1 MKRIAWVAAVLALL
15 AAAGVGGAGWYYSGM
30 VIDPSHGDSYPLEV
44 VSYDGSQVTLRG
56 GGDTGAPGSYG
67 LTWASGNAI
76 LGDVVARGPGTVTR
90 KVDAVRRGTL
100 GPGVHAYLDRW
111 MWGHED
117 PRSAVGVP
125 YRAVRIRSELGDFPA
140 WRTEGNGR
148 TWVIAVHGRN
158 AHPAEALRVLPL
170 FHRLGMPVLSITY
183 RNDEGA
189 PASQDGKLHLGATE
203 WKEVAAAIAY
213 ARSSGATGVYL
224 YGWSMGGAIVP
235 MAARMLP
242 DEPIKGL
249 ILDSPVMDWRAPIE
263 LGARQKGVP
272 SWLASVGM
280 FVVERRTGLSFEEL
294 DHVAHAG
301 DFRVPVLLFVD
312 TADQTVPVGPAV
324 EFARLRPDIT
334 RFFRTSGAGHTG
346 SWNVSPTAYE
356 KALTAF
362 VTPHP

>member
-1 MKRIAWVAAVLALL
+1 MKRVAGVAGVLALL
-15 AAAGVGGAGWYYSGM
+15 ALLGVAGAGWYYSGL

-44 VSYDGSQVTLRG
+44 VSYDGTRVTLRG
-56 GGDTGAPGSYG
+56 GADTDAPGSFG
-67 LTWASGNAI
+67 LTWAAGNAI

-90 KVDAVRRGTL
+90 KVDTVRRGTL
-100 GPGVHAYLDRW
+100 RPGVRAYLDRW

-125 YRAVRIRSELGDFPA
+125 YQEVRIRSELGDFPA
-140 WRTEGNGR
+140 WRTEGNGT

-158 AHPAEALRVLPL
+158 ANPAEASRVIPV

-189 PASQDGKLHLGATE
+189 PAGPDGKHHLGASE

-213 ARSSGATGVYL
+213 ARASGATGVYL

-242 DEPIKGL
+242 DAPIKGL
-249 ILDSPVMDWRAPIE
+249 ILDSPVMDWRSPIE
-263 LGARQKGVP
+263 LGARQRGVP
-272 SWLASVGM
+272 LWLASVGM
-280 FVVERRTGLSFEEL
+280 SVVEWRTGLSFAEL
-294 DHVAHAG
+294 DQVAHAA
-301 DFRVPVLLFVD
+301 DFSVPVLLFVD
-312 TADQTVPVGPAV
+312 DDDQTVPVGPAV
-324 EFARLRPDIT
+324 EFARLRPDIV
-334 RFFRTSGAGHTG
+334 RLFRTSGAGHTG

-356 KALTAF
+356 KALTDF
-362 VTPHP
+362 VTPLP